1 MAGRSTSLD
10 RFYFTKEQLERTPSR
25 KHGIDSIKE
34 LNYRQQTSNFI
45 QDMGQRLQLNQL
57 CINSAIVCV
66 HRFYMFHSF
75 ATFHRNVTAV
85 AALFL
90 AAKTE
95 EQPRKIEHV
104 IRVSHALLHKDY
116 QLDVRSEQ
124 YAEKV
129 WEISTYETEILQTL
143 GFNLNIEHPHTYVV
157 KVCQLVKASKDLAQ
171 TSYIMATTSL
181 HMTTMCLQF
190 KPTIVACV
198 CIHLACK
205 WSSYRIEPCS
215 QGRPWYYYV
224 DKTVTE
230 ELLERLTEEFVAI
243 LETSPHRFKRKF
255 GKDTMNPS
263 VPRPAL
269 ENIYQAGPSFS
280 QFASNG
286 SSSRGTKAEKN
297 KNSQEEPSTSGSNGV
312 NSTNSQKPRVVTE
325 NNCPS
330 GPSSSS
336 NSNNG
341 HSLNITSSQEVKLER
356 VETPYQ
362 AVHSNNS
369 VNHSSTNVASQG
381 PRAPIAN
388 AHQSASTPTNTNHN
402 LVNNTTNHPKIAF
415 ENKKKEPSLPMTSNV
430 QESSSYRS
438 NNECKPLV
446 TDVRIKKEKSSVSP
460 EAKVKQEKL
469 PLSPSKKKQ
478 KILPPAVKI
487 KQEKKLSPKASV
499 VPSPVPTPREKHK
512 SKHSSREKS
521 SSSHSEPSTGIKVKI
536 CKDSVSLSGVESNQ
550 RTPPLKMES
559 IKKPIKIKL
568 PKPYAIAENSRLEK
582 AGTPP
587 LKLVLTKDKSG
598 SGSYSTSNKNEMRES
613 RKRSHTSD
621 SSYKNSYEHPSK
633 HAKTEHSHKNHLS
646 DRPNKISRHSSH
658 HNDFDNTHNNNTSSA
673 RLQPHHIVNE
683 NSTFQNIQPMT
694 NYNYSFQMTPPPPPP
709 KLRGHDMYMGKTN
722 SILTAQPP
730 LPPPQSPPPP
740 PPPFE

>member
-1 MAGRSTSLD
+1 MAGRSTSSLD

-25 KHGIDSIKE
+25 KHGIDSVKE

-230 ELLERLTEEFVAI
+230 ELLEKLTEEFVAI
-243 LETSPHRFKRKF
+243 LETK
-255 GKDTMNPS
+255 
-263 VPRPAL
+263 
-269 ENIYQAGPSFS
+269 
-280 QFASNG
+280 
-286 SSSRGTKAEKN
+286 
-297 KNSQEEPSTSGSNGV
+297 EPSTSGSNGF

-388 AHQSASTPTNTNHN
+388 AHQSASTPTNHN
-402 LVNNTTNHPKIAF
+402 LVNNTSNHTKIVF
-415 ENKKKEPSLPMTSNV
+415 ENKKKEPIPMTSNV

-460 EAKVKQEKL
+460 EAKVKQDKL

-621 SSYKNSYEHPSK
+621 SSYKNSYDHPSK
-633 HAKTEHSHKNHLS
+633 REKTEHSHKNHLS

-658 HNDFDNTHNNNTSSA
+658 HNDFDNTHNNNNNNTSSV

-722 SILTAQPP
+722 SIFNCPTSTSA
-730 LPPPQSPPPP
+730 SSISTTTTSTI
-740 PPPFE
+740 